1 MKRSRLLVGA
11 VATGLAATVIPAPAY
26 ACDDVCDQ
34 PGNPGV
40 TTPDTPDAHDA
51 IQGAV
56 QSVQLSSGLLRLN
69 ESIPILSGSSAAS
82 APVVA
87 PSAPAA
93 GSGAAAAGSAEAAL
107 GSSAGSAAA
116 SAGTSAALSAPAV
129 GSAAGSEAAS
139 AGTSAL
145 LSDPGLGSAA
155 ASAGTSAA
163 LSGPATS
170 FIPDMTVAVGVPFS
184 YQIPIAAGSSA
195 PLLSGLPAGLSYDPY
210 SGLIS
215 GVALSGPAR
224 ICDVG
229 VIGDDG
235 SSLGSFSMSLSDD
248 AVLGSAAG
256 SSQLSSAG
264 SAAGSSA
271 LSGGGSAAG
280 LGSGAGS
287 SGGLGSAALG
297 SGGLG
302 SGGGSSTAAGSA
314 AFGGLLS
321 SVAALAIGAGVLG
334 ALSAGSSDSG
344 KGGGDDQDKP
354 TAPDKPAENAPGGK
368 GIPKNEGQGGGAPEG
383 GTQPGGKGVPQQDG
397 KGGGAPEN
405 NQTAVAA
412 APKQLANTGAADSI
426 NAFLLSLVAFAAGG
440 SLLLAQRKRR

>member
-34 PGNPGV
+34 PGNPEV

-93 GSGAAAAGSAEAAL
+93 GSGAAAAGSVDAAL

-184 YQIPIAAGSSA
+184 YQIPIAAGSAA

-229 VIGDDG
+229 VIGADG
-235 SSLGSFSMSLSDD
+235 SSLGSFSMSLSDS
-248 AVLGSAAG
+248 ALGSAAG
-256 SSQLSSAG
+256 SSQLSGAG

-280 LGSGAGS
+280 LGSGAG
-287 SGGLGSAALG
+287 LGSAALG
-297 SGGLG
+297 SGALG

-383 GTQPGGKGVPQQDG
+383 GTQPGGKGVPQHDG
-397 KGGGAPEN
+397 KGGGAPKN

>member
-93 GSGAAAAGSAEAAL
+93 GSGAAAAGSVDAAL

-195 PLLSGLPAGLSYDPY
+195 PLLSGLPAGLSYD
-210 SGLIS
+210 
-215 GVALSGPAR
+215 V
-224 ICDVG
+224 
-229 VIGDDG
+229 
-235 SSLGSFSMSLSDD
+235 
-248 AVLGSAAG
+248 
-256 SSQLSSAG
+256 
-264 SAAGSSA
+264 
-271 LSGGGSAAG
+271 
-280 LGSGAGS
+280 
-287 SGGLGSAALG
+287 
-297 SGGLG
+297 
-302 SGGGSSTAAGSA
+302 
-314 AFGGLLS
+314 
-321 SVAALAIGAGVLG
+321 
-334 ALSAGSSDSG
+334 
-344 KGGGDDQDKP
+344 
-354 TAPDKPAENAPGGK
+354 
-368 GIPKNEGQGGGAPEG
+368 
-383 GTQPGGKGVPQQDG
+383 
-397 KGGGAPEN
+397 
-405 NQTAVAA
+405 
-412 APKQLANTGAADSI
+412 
-426 NAFLLSLVAFAAGG
+426 
-440 SLLLAQRKRR
+440 